1 MRVYLTFK
9 PGGKLTPHP
18 RCTTTLDSV
27 LDTKGMNYTRADI
40 DAIRAGKTV
49 TMSSFIG
56 DTYLVEPF
64 N

>member
-9 PGGKLTPHP
+9 PGGKLTPYP
-18 RCTTTLDSV
+18 RCYTTLDSV
-27 LDTKGMNYTRADI
+27 LYADGIIWTRDDVI
-40 DAIRAGKTV
+40 TLRAGESV